1 MFRINHKI
9 IVTCHYWNDQ
19 NLNWYSIFH
28 ENTYFLIRKNYI
40 PDVFHL
46 LPVSQDVIGLALQG
60 FIARLTKNARRI
72 ESHFTFPRLV
82 GLHGYQGMYVRKF
95 SNFRNLWQVI
105 IPAEADTLCFLFK
118 SHILMNQPISTDVLP
133 SFYSLQMLCHSQ
145 KRNIIGSVNNF
156 SIYSIYSSSVRQI
169 SYIKPLDKPQ
179 LLISKICM
187 MAFGRIPRHAIYITW
202 QYVWKNLDYFPLEN
216 GVRDGTPSF
225 MC

>member
-1 MFRINHKI
+1 MKWSKPKLIFYIS
-9 IVTCHYWNDQ
+9 W
-19 NLNWYSIFH
+19 NWYSIFH
-28 ENTYFLIRKNYI
+28 FLIRKNYI

-118 SHILMNQPISTDVLP
+118 SHILMNQPISLM
-133 SFYSLQMLCHSQ
+133 FYLVFIPC
-145 KRNIIGSVNNF
+145 KCSVT
-156 SIYSIYSSSVRQI
+156 VRKGI
-169 SYIKPLDKPQ
+169 
-179 LLISKICM
+179 
-187 MAFGRIPRHAIYITW
+187 
-202 QYVWKNLDYFPLEN
+202 
-216 GVRDGTPSF
+216 
-225 MC
+225 